1 MPLFERLREL
11 TGHEVVERYGMTE
24 TLITLSGRADGERR
38 PGWVG
43 WPLHGIRTRL
53 RSEAGEEVPHDGETI
68 GRLQVQGASVTEG
81 YLNRPEANAASFTD
95 DGWFVTGDIAAIAPD
110 GCHRIVGRESV
121 DLIKTGGYR
130 VGAGEVEAE
139 LLAHPDVVEV
149 AVVGEPDEDL
159 GQRIVAYVVAREG
172 AVIDGPA
179 LSDWIAGRLSVHKRP
194 RWVHVRAS
202 LPRNHMGKVI
212 KPDLR

>member
-95 DGWFVTGDIAAIAPD
+95 DGWFVTGDIAD
-110 GCHRIVGRESV
+110 RKSV
-121 DLIKTGGYR
+121 
-130 VGAGEVEAE
+130 V
-139 LLAHPDVVEV
+139 
-149 AVVGEPDEDL
+149 
-159 GQRIVAYVVAREG
+159 
-172 AVIDGPA
+172 
-179 LSDWIAGRLSVHKRP
+179 
-194 RWVHVRAS
+194 
-202 LPRNHMGKVI
+202 
-212 KPDLR
+212 